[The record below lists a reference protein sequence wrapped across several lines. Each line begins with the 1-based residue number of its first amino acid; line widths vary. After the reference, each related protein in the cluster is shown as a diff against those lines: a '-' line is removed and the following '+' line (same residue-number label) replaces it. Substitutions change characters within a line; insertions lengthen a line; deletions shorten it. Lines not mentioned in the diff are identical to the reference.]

1 MIAFSNNVVFFN
13 LLIFLQRL
21 LSPIVQ
27 FNTIDI
33 LTLNIQ
39 YNKCMYNLGPILKNF
54 VNIQSSDTLVVLA
67 KNFVNHQMALYV

>member
-1 MIAFSNNVVFFN
+1 MAYQFLFSLTTFSFHKKKNFPEMIAFSNNVVFFN

-33 LTLNIQ
+33 LTLNI
-39 YNKCMYNLGPILKNF
+39 
-54 VNIQSSDTLVVLA
+54 
-67 KNFVNHQMALYV
+67 